1 MSRFVSRGTRRGLGA
16 AGALAV
22 AAAGVAALAP
32 SVGTASSHREAPLV
46 AGDPLV
52 DNTDTYAFVS
62 PDDPDTVTLIANWIP
77 FQEPSGGPNFYP
89 WAEAD
94 EARYN
99 IKVDTDGDAVPD
111 ITYRWEFTTQD
122 DRGAVDYPLAG
133 QPQGDPD
140 ADGSFIYNNGVVESF
155 DSAALLFKQTYTLT
169 AIDAGGTETVLFD
182 GEPVAP
188 SHVGDASMPN
198 YQALRDEAVVAGS
211 GASAGM
217 TSFVGQAEDPFFL
230 DLRVFDLLYG
240 GDLSE
245 VGNDTLARYN
255 VNSVALQVP
264 IASLGLGSDPVI
276 GVWSTTDRASITT
289 RAADGSA
296 AASGP
301 FVQVSRLGN
310 PLVNEV
316 VIPANLKDAFNA
328 LAPEDDASVDA
339 AVNKVLNPEVPYLL
353 NAVYGLDIPQTP
365 RNDLATIFLT
375 GLNGLNQPAG
385 VTPSEQLRLNTSV
398 PPAATPNRLGVLGGD
413 NAGFPNG
420 RRLTDDVVDIA
431 LQAVAGAVTVDDD
444 GTATGVSIV
453 EPLAAGDGVD
463 ANQAAFGTSF
473 PYLALPV
480 SGSAVQ
486 AVAPGE
492 TTTVTQTVTAT
503 AGGPGGGSGGGPGG
517 GAVMPTGGID
527 TGDARPASHVA
538 AALGSASLLLAA
550 GGAVVYGL
558 RRRRPQGLHQ

>member
-1 MSRFVSRGTRRGLGA
+1 MMVNRGTRRGLA
-16 AGALAV
+16 ATGGLALA
-22 AAAGVAALAP
+22 AAAVAALAP
-32 SVGTASSHREAPLV
+32 SSSTASSHREAPLV

-62 PDDPDTVTLIANWIP
+62 PDAPDTVTLIANWIP
-77 FQEPSGGPNFYP
+77 FQEPSGGPNFFP
-89 WAEAD
+89 WAEGD

-111 ITYRWEFTTQD
+111 LTYRWEFTSIDT
-122 DRGAVDYPLAG
+122 RGDVDYPLPG

-140 ADGSFIYNNGVVESF
+140 ADGSFIYNNGQVTSF
-155 DSAALLFKQTYTLT
+155 DDATLLFKQTYTLT
-169 AIDAGGTETVLFD
+169 VIDAAGTETELIAD
-182 GEPVAP
+182 APVAP
-188 SHVGDASMPN
+188 SHVGDASMPD
-198 YQALRDEAVVAGS
+198 YQALRDEAVVDVGD
-211 GASAGM
+211 GI

-245 VGNDTLARYN
+245 SGNDTLARYN
-255 VNSVALQVP
+255 VSSIALQVP
-264 IASLGLGSDPVI
+264 IESLGLADGDPVI

-289 RAADGSA
+289 RAADGTS

-353 NAVYGLDIPQTP
+353 NAIYGLDIPQTP

-375 GLNGLNQPAG
+375 GLNGLNQPAD
-385 VTPSEQLRLNTSV
+385 VTPSEQLRLNTSIA
-398 PPAATPNRLGVLGGD
+398 PTAEPNRLGVLAGD
-413 NAGFPNG
+413 NQGFPNG

-431 LQAVAGAVTVDDD
+431 LQAVAGAVSVDAD
-444 GTATGVSIV
+444 GAPTGVSIV

-463 ANQAAFGTSF
+463 ENQVAFGDSF
-473 PYLALPV
+473 PYLALPN
-480 SGSAVQ
+480 SGSSVG
-486 AVAPGE
+486 AVAPGA
-492 TTTVTQTVTAT
+492 TTTVTETVTAT
-503 AGGPGGGSGGGPGG
+503 AGGGGAGGGGGGG
-517 GAVMPTGGID
+517 GAIMPTGGID
-527 TGDARPASHVA
+527 TGDARPASGRSALVA
-538 AALGSASLLLAA
+538 SGAIVLVAV
-550 GGAVVYGL
+550 GGVATYAL
-558 RRRRPQGLHQ
+558 RRKRSLGQHL